1 MVIQTL
7 SHSGLAIPVTKG
19 LVFSPFILT
28 TQRSVNFTDDLF
40 QSVFK
45 SKAFQELSEDALA
58 EVLKDSGLNM
68 DESEII
74 KYIKEWAAVNSV
86 SQIQQ
91 GLCYMYS
98 GFVLMYLD
106 DH

>member
-1 MVIQTL
+1 MNIN
-7 SHSGLAIPVTKG
+7 
-19 LVFSPFILT
+19 FSQIIEFHALI
-28 TQRSVNFTDDLF
+28 LF

-58 EVLKDSGLNM
+58 EVLKNSGLNM

-86 SQIQQ
+86 SIVK
-91 GLCYMYS
+91 L
-98 GFVLMYLD
+98 YLICIR
-106 DH
+106 

>member
-1 MVIQTL
+1 MFTIFE
-7 SHSGLAIPVTKG
+7 GLFHMFV
-19 LVFSPFILT
+19 L
-28 TQRSVNFTDDLF
+28 

-86 SQIQQ
+86 SNR
-91 GLCYMYS
+91 S
-98 GFVLMYLD
+98 
-106 DH
+106 

>member
-1 MVIQTL
+1 M
-7 SHSGLAIPVTKG
+7 
-19 LVFSPFILT
+19 
-28 TQRSVNFTDDLF
+28 LF

-58 EVLKDSGLNM
+58 EVLKNSGLNM

-86 SQIQQ
+86 SIVKPY
-91 GLCYMYS
+91 GSTFYNTFLD
-98 GFVLMYLD
+98 LAYLFGYKTLFLISRITQNI
-106 DH
+106 